1 MQSSSLVRGATRNSA
16 TAYIMAGLV
25 LLESRMPR
33 GARFLRDN
41 AFLVAAFA
49 LPVAV
54 VLLFLVASV
63 IPRWTVPPPA
73 YDLVLRAAGQYDPA
87 RRISVE
93 FAVRDG
99 RIEAT
104 VRPLPM
110 HGYPQIASLVLVEH
124 ATMNV
129 REIPVPLPATMAE
142 NDPPQTIVVE
152 ALAGRRV
159 LAQAKAPD
167 GYEFEVRTRR
177 GPGLVGEILFGMN
190 RYDQA
195 ATLVNRGRVV
205 PIVLARAAPGPSVG
219 WLVDGRGPLTW
230 RNGLARSTD
239 CRPARAWALGRRIA
253 RLRLGLHPSTRR
265 PAARAPGVL
274 GVLGGIF
281 VFAGV
286 GVFIALQWN
295 E

>member
-1 MQSSSLVRGATRNSA
+1 
-16 TAYIMAGLV
+16 MAGLV

-33 GARFLRDN
+33 GGRFLRDN

-73 YDLVLRAAGQYDPA
+73 YDLVLRASGQYDPA

-104 VRPLPM
+104 VRPLPE

-177 GPGLVGEILFGMN
+177 GPGLVGDLFGMN

-205 PIVLARAAPGPSVG
+205 PIVLPAASPYQAPVYSVG
-219 WLVDGRGPLTW
+219 WLVDGE
-230 RNGLARSTD
+230 
-239 CRPARAWALGRRIA
+239 GR
-253 RLRLGLHPSTRR
+253 
-265 PAARAPGVL
+265 
-274 GVLGGIF
+274 
-281 VFAGV
+281 
-286 GVFIALQWN
+286 
-295 E
+295 